1 MFFPWTIS
9 LDFHISV
16 GEHIIMLTLKMIK
29 QGWNH
34 AQGHTCRSGTE
45 PWVVRPFYLS
55 LSLSTLRTL
64 FFRVYHQ
71 VVINFKCLFHDKT
84 PPNLS
89 QTPEVQS
96 RRLGMYGLRYACV
109 FLCGQCLSARNTQD
123 TPVTPRLV
131 YWLVGTRENP
141 YHRKP
146 FIILIESA
154 GTTSKIWLGL
164 C

>member
-1 MFFPWTIS
+1 MFILYLLCGTSYAMFFPWTIS

-71 VVINFKCLFHDKT
+71 VVINFKCLFHEKT

-89 QTPEVQS
+89 QTPAVQS

-109 FLCGQCLSARNTQD
+109 DNAYQ
-123 TPVTPRLV
+123 PETPRTHL
-131 YWLVGTRENP
+131 WHQGW
-141 YHRKP
+141 
-146 FIILIESA
+146 FI
-154 GTTSKIWLGL
+154 GL
-164 C
+164 LEQGRTHTIGSHVLS